1 MRHITLISL
10 CLGGAVALA
19 ACEKNSDADVE
30 RAVKGVNVID
40 ESNLN
45 EVMLAAADPEEAVT
59 YFKRTAAANPDR
71 IDVMR
76 GLGKALVRANKPT
89 EAVTVWDKVNAHPEA
104 NNDDRVEYADAL
116 IRTSN
121 WDRAE
126 IELDKGPPTYETFKR
141 YRLEAMI
148 ADSNKEWSK
157 SDSYYETAVG
167 LTTKPS
173 GVLNNW
179 GYSKLN
185 RGAYTEAE
193 KMFFEAL
200 RYDPHM
206 FTAKNN
212 IVLAR
217 GAQRNYELPI
227 VSMTQIERAQLLH
240 TMALAAI
247 KQGDVTMGRGLLQE
261 AVDTHPQYFEA
272 AERSLRALDVNAV
285 N

>member
-1 MRHITLISL
+1 MRQITLISL
-10 CLGGAVALA
+10 CLGGAVALT
-19 ACEKNSDADVE
+19 ACDKNSDADVE
-30 RAVKGVNVID
+30 RAIKNVNVID

-45 EVMLAAADPEEAVT
+45 DVMLAAADPNEAVS
-59 YFKRTAAANPDR
+59 YFRRTAADNPDR
-71 IDVMR
+71 IDIQR
-76 GLGKALVRANKPT
+76 GLAKSLIRANKPT
-89 EAVTVWDKVNAHPEA
+89 ESVGVWAKVNTHPEA
-104 NNDDRVEYADAL
+104 NSDDRVEYADAL
-116 IRTSN
+116 IRTSS

-126 IELDKGPPTYETFKR
+126 TELDKVPPTYETFKR

-157 SDSYYETAVG
+157 SDSFYETAVG

-179 GYSKLN
+179 GYSKLT
-185 RGAYTEAE
+185 RGAYADAE
-193 KMFFEAL
+193 KLFFEAL
-200 RYDPHM
+200 RYEPSM

-217 GAQRNYELPI
+217 GAQRNYDLPI
-227 VSMTQIERAQLLH
+227 VSMTQVERAQLLH

-272 AERSLRALDVNAV
+272 AERSLRALDQSATN
-285 N
+285 